1 MMRLERKKTRGR
13 CLAATAM
20 GLLVGL
26 AAVSGQAA
34 GETETRDRAEQKI
47 TWRSPDSDRKTIPLK
62 LLSINDFHGQITAG
76 LTVDGRPVGS
86 APVLAAY
93 LKAAQAKAKGR
104 TFIVHAG
111 DHVGASQP
119 QSALLQDE
127 PGIMFFN
134 MLGNDQCRTGGQY
147 GPDCN
152 LVGIPGN
159 HELDEGQEE
168 MLRLIQGG
176 NHHQGPYI
184 QNPYQGAAFPYI
196 CANLVQAASG
206 QPLFRPYVVRM
217 VDGVPIGFIG
227 AVLHRASTFLSPE
240 SLEGLRVLDEADAIN
255 IYVNKLKAEGVRT
268 IIAIIHQGGYQ
279 LPAGESSPP
288 SGRLV
293 GDIAPIV
300 ERLDGEVDVVLSG
313 HTHTYHNILVNNAA
327 GRPTLVVQAWPKGT
341 GYADIDL
348 EISPATNEVVAMS
361 SRIVTTWADH
371 GPGLQPDSRVAALA
385 AQVDAM
391 GNAIAKQVIA
401 HAAKP
406 ITRTSNEAGESALGD
421 LVADAQRQVMGT
433 DFAFM
438 HPEGIEADIS
448 SGTITKGDHFTV
460 QPANLNLI
468 KLEMT
473 GRQIYELLNQQWS
486 SQTGQGRFLQISG
499 LTYTW
504 DADRPAG
511 QRIVAVMK
519 EGAPLNTEKKYTV
532 AVNEYLAGG
541 GGNFTVLTQ
550 GANPVVGPFVADA
563 LIQYVRTQPQPINAE
578 IEGRISRLN

>member
-1 MMRLERKKTRGR
+1 MQQTMKEKKWRLLG
-13 CLAATAM
+13 AAVM
-20 GLLVGL
+20 GTLIGL
-26 AAVSGQAA
+26 AASNGQAA
-34 GETETRDRAEQKI
+34 GETELRDLANRKV
-47 TWRSPDSDRKTIPLK
+47 TWRSPESNGKTIPLQ
-62 LLSINDFHGQITAG
+62 LLSINDFHSQITAG
-76 LTVDGRPVGS
+76 QTVDGRPVGS

-93 LKAAQAKAKGR
+93 LKAAQTQAKSR
-104 TFIVHAG
+104 TFFLQAG

-134 MLGNDQCRTGGQY
+134 LLGNDQCRTGGQH

-159 HELDEGQEE
+159 HELDEGLHE
-168 MLRLIQGG
+168 MLRLIHGG
-176 NHHQGPYI
+176 NHNHGPYL

-196 CANLVQAASG
+196 CANLVQAATG
-206 QPLFRPYVVRM
+206 QPLFQPYVVRM
-217 VDGVPIGFIG
+217 VEGVPVGFIG

-240 SLEGLRVLDEADAIN
+240 SLEGLQVLDEVDTIN
-255 IYVNKLKAEGVRT
+255 RYARQLQVEGVRT
-268 IIAIIHQGGYQ
+268 LVVVIHQGGYQ
-279 LPAGESSPP
+279 GPASESANRTS
-288 SGRLV
+288 SLV

-313 HTHTYHNILVNNAA
+313 HTHTYHNILVNNAG
-327 GRPTLVVQAWPKGT
+327 GRPMLVVQAWPKGT

-348 EISPATNEVVAMS
+348 QISRDSGDVVAMS
-361 SRIVTTWADH
+361 SSIVTTWADS
-371 GPGLQPDSRVAALA
+371 GPGLQPDPQVAALA
-385 AQVDAM
+385 GRVDAM
-391 GNAIAKQVIA
+391 GNAIAAQVIA
-401 HAAKP
+401 RAAKP

-421 LVADAQRQVMGT
+421 LVADAQRQIMGT

-438 HPEGIEADIS
+438 HPEGIEADIA

-486 SQTGQGRFLQISG
+486 GDNRRGRFLQVSG

-504 DADRPAG
+504 DADRPDG
-511 QRIVAVMK
+511 QRIVTVMK
-519 EGAPLNTEKKYTV
+519 ENGEPLKTDATYTV

-541 GGNFTVLTQ
+541 GGNFTVLTK
-550 GANPVVGPFVADA
+550 GVNPVVGPFIAEA
-563 LIQYVRTQPQPINAE
+563 LIQYVQTRPQPINAD

>member
-1 MMRLERKKTRGR
+1 MQQAMKKTVGR
-13 CLAATAM
+13 MLGAAAM
-20 GLLVGL
+20 GTLVGL
-26 AAVSGQAA
+26 AAAQGQAA
-34 GETETRDRAEQKI
+34 SETDLRDLANRKV
-47 TWRSPDSDRKTIPLK
+47 TWRSPDVDGATIPLK
-62 LLSINDFHGQITAG
+62 LLSINDFHSQITAG

-93 LKAAQAKAKGR
+93 LKAAAAKAGGK
-104 TFIVHAG
+104 TFILHAG

-134 MLGNDQCRTGGQY
+134 MLGNEQCKAGGDY
-147 GPDCN
+147 GRDCN

-159 HELDEGQEE
+159 HELDEGLQE

-176 NHHQGPYI
+176 NHSQGPYL

-196 CANLVQAASG
+196 CANLVQASTG
-206 QPLFRPYVVRM
+206 QPLFMPYVVRM
-217 VDGVPIGFIG
+217 VDGVPVGFIG
-227 AVLHRASTFLSPE
+227 AILHRASTFLSPE
-240 SLEGLRVLDEADAIN
+240 SLEGLQVLDEANTIN
-255 IYVNKLKAEGVRT
+255 LYVRKLKAEGIHT
-268 IIAIIHQGGYQ
+268 IIVMVHQGGYQ
-279 LPAGESSPP
+279 QATTETSSPTSP
-288 SGRLV
+288 LV
-293 GDIAPIV
+293 GDIVPIV

-313 HTHTYHNILVNNAA
+313 HTHTYHNTLIKNAG
-327 GRPTLVVQAWPKGT
+327 GRPMLVVQGWPKGT

-348 EISPATNEVVAMS
+348 EISRGSSDVVAMS
-361 SRIVTTWADH
+361 SSIVTTWADQ
-371 GPGLQPDSRVAALA
+371 GPGLQPDPRVAALA
-385 AQVDAM
+385 SQVDAM
-391 GNAIAKQVIA
+391 GNAIAEQVIA
-401 HAAKP
+401 RAAKP

-421 LVADAQRQVMGT
+421 LIADAQRQVMGT

-438 HPEGIEADIS
+438 HPEGIEADIA
-448 SGTITKGDHFTV
+448 SGGITKGDHFTV
-460 QPANLNLI
+460 QPAKLNLI

-473 GRQIYELLNQQWS
+473 GQQIYELLNQQWS
-486 SQTGQGRFLQISG
+486 GDNGRGRFLQVSG

-519 EGAPLNTEKKYTV
+519 DGAPLKTEAHYTV

-541 GGNFTVLTQ
+541 GGNFTALTK
-550 GANPVVGPFVADA
+550 GANPVVGPFIAEA
-563 LIQYVRTQPQPINAE
+563 LIQYVQTQPQPINAD